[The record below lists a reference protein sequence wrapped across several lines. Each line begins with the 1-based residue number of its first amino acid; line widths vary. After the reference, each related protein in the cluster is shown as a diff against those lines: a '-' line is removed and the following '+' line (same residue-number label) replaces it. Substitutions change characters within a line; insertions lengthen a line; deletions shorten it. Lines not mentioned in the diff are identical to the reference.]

1 MKQQINLVNPALL
14 PPKPFFQF
22 RSMMI
27 ALAVIVLAL
36 SVMAALFSAK
46 VAAYRELADAAGQR
60 LAAKQLRVKE
70 LEGQIA
76 QRQKDPQV
84 AAALVK
90 AQAEQIQLRQI
101 AASLAQGGLQE
112 DGKPYSRLL
121 EALAQKPSRG
131 VWLTRIEF
139 RGPRMLLEGMAVS
152 AEDMPPYLAQL
163 QALPE
168 FAGQRFVSF
177 SLGRRAVSVQADAKP
192 REALVFRLEPVPEG
206 GAKP

>member
-36 SVMAALFSAK
+36 SVMAGVFRAQVS
-46 VAAYRELADAAGQR
+46 AYRALADAAGQR

-101 AASLAQGGLQE
+101 AASLAQGGLQD
-112 DGKPYSRLL
+112 DGKPYSRYLN
-121 EALAQKPSRG
+121 ALAQKPSRG

-139 RGPRMLLEGMAVS
+139 HGPRMLLEGMAVN

-168 FAGQRFVSF
+168 FSGQRFVSF

-192 REALVFRLEPVPEG
+192 REALAFRLEPVPEA